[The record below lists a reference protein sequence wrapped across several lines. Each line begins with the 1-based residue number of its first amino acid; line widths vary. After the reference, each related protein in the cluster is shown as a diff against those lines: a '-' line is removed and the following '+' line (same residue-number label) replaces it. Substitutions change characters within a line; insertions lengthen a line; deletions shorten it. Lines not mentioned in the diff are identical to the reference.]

1 MCVGGLC
8 EKKIAWGLV
17 DSLCRA
23 EVCKTAHGIKDGVA
37 VAMMCHRG
45 APNKPHIAEM
55 GVELCGCKIK

>member
-1 MCVGGLC
+1 MK
-8 EKKIAWGLV
+8 KKIAWGLV